1 MSEEK
6 IFLFQREAESND
18 NKNEINI
25 IWEVENDSDSLIENV
40 VATSQSFTHDFG
52 SIDAFNSKSVSFSIK
67 IPSIDDL
74 RKDFGEDASLP
85 DTLRLGNVNLKY
97 TKNNENYEVFSNSL
111 EIPY

>member
-6 IFLFQREAESND
+6 IFIFQRESESND
-18 NKNEINI
+18 NKNEISI
-25 IWEVENDSDSLIENV
+25 TWEVENDSDSIIENV

-52 SIDAFNSKSVSFSIK
+52 SID

-97 TKNNENYEVFSNSL
+97 TKNNKNYEVFSNSL

>member
-1 MSEEK
+1 M
-6 IFLFQREAESND
+6 
-18 NKNEINI
+18 
-25 IWEVENDSDSLIENV
+25 
-40 VATSQSFTHDFG
+40 
-52 SIDAFNSKSVSFSIK
+52 
-67 IPSIDDL
+67 PSIDDL